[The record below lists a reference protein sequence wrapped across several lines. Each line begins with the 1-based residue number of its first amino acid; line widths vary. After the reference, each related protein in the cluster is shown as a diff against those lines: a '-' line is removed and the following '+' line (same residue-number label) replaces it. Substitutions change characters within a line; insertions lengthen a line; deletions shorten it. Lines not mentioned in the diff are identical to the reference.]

1 LAPLRPTSVG
11 TLAFGSPL
19 LLNALRAHETM
30 SGNEP
35 ARISDAASAAVGS
48 QTGDDVRRKRVGHR

>member
-1 LAPLRPTSVG
+1 
-11 TLAFGSPL
+11 

-35 ARISDAASAAVGS
+35 ARISDAASAAVESDRRRATMSKGS
-48 QTGDDVRRKRVGHR
+48 GSHGQDLREKPAANL